1 MKIHKRSTP
10 ETRQRLILN
19 WKLAV
24 GTLVLLIVLG
34 LSGVIIRN
42 VQVQRVKNAL
52 DERAVALS
60 ELGNWREASGVLE
73 SLLQLDPT
81 NPEYK
86 VRYAEAVDKAAKT
99 FPEYSLAVSLYAA
112 AVGGCEANPDY
123 KDRVPALRTRMLERL
138 FDLGRYEDAM
148 EQIPR
153 LSSPTMDPLLLKWL
167 ARCRFK
173 LAVDKR
179 SHSFSSASQSL
190 MYEWLVT
197 ASAMHSVDLLLK
209 ALIENPGDK
218 EISYAIAIAC
228 LEDEAFLRNSQLGN
242 DNPKALKDRALTVV
256 DRMLSTHRE
265 DPEAWLIH
273 FRITSQID
281 RIAAESDIV
290 QALALAPEDPEIV
303 LEAGLHYLNRA
314 KNAYGVSELEK
325 KDEWLDKAE
334 TYFRLCLEQNL
345 RRDVQTYLGLGD
357 TLSERARKE
366 EALAVWENGIR
377 IAAAPT
383 SLLYFKIADY
393 WLREGNLEKSQLILQ
408 EMDRVL
414 RDQSTMVSN
423 RFQGY
428 LERLGKQAWASYYV
442 TKRDYLSA
450 TNLLEQ
456 VVASNLEMDSRN
468 RSELFSFLAGCYMR
482 SGQFDRA
489 AAYYET
495 AASLTPNEDERYR
508 GAAEAWAAT
517 GRYREAITQLQRVSL
532 KTGKDHIRL
541 CEYILETQARGR
553 QDFRDWFIFDE
564 SLEEASK
571 LQSSDPYLVE
581 KPWLVDTV
589 GLDSEVLRA
598 DPNDLDLIKSA
609 SADKLIELN
618 ALYPTDIQ
626 LQRFAIERLSDWGF
640 EQQSRDMLTK
650 LEEQAPKDI
659 GVFLAKIDR
668 MLRDGFQE
676 QAAQLVDARM
686 KEDPDNEQLQQ
697 ALVRVNSKNTE
708 VSKVFNQNSFL
719 TKNLAALK
727 EAGRLVLVRPIQIDE
742 ENDEDKRN
750 AAIEAWCK
758 SIQEIEERLREIE
771 GKEGTEWRYL
781 RARRLLAKNLV
792 DGFDDS
798 NELRELANYLDRQR
812 PLWSATHLVTAMV
825 EDNSKNYTKAVKD
838 YARAISLGDDDIRT
852 FERLAEL
859 YMTQGMIAEAS
870 SLIDRLGERSNRSQR
885 LSSLAIGLAGRDE
898 SEMLE
903 TARAGTLARP
913 KDPMAW
919 VWYGQILELSSRAL
933 PDNLKPE
940 ELTKAE
946 NAILRG
952 LELAEENSVAVFNA
966 AFGFYYITKNPAKV
980 EEIIDR
986 IKVSKVE
993 ATEKWVAVS
1002 QVYQVLGRM
1011 AEATEAL
1018 QEAKKTAKDQI
1029 DIELKLA
1036 GLLIT
1041 QGKQDE
1047 AIDAYER
1054 IWKSAPENSDA
1065 RRAFV
1070 ALLASRGQDKDWEM
1084 IESIYQSNS
1093 AADTPD
1099 DRRLRAELFA
1109 QRGTSRDL
1117 AQAQFLLEGLVED
1130 PLNRTQED
1138 RFRLASVYT
1147 RNAKLIAAQVP
1158 DDPQIEKLSI
1168 AAERNLKAACQGADT
1183 PPEYL
1188 YGYADFLIEREKI
1201 GEANAQAD
1209 RMELVAPDGFS
1220 TVLLRSRLLKL
1231 SGKSELA
1238 IQKVVTW
1245 KDNQLSKST
1254 VKGDSAE
1261 TAKILVQAGQALNEL
1276 GASQESETILRQAF
1290 ELDLRAGIDYV
1301 RALARSDDPVAR
1313 QNAIRFLMDR
1323 VKRDQSP
1330 QVARLLAGI
1339 LSVGKHSLELVQE
1352 AGDILEN
1359 VESTNSTDSELLLA
1373 MADMWLAQNKS
1384 DKAVQVYRRI
1394 VELRPND
1401 VVALNNL
1408 ANLLAEQTGQTEE
1421 ALSYIEQAIR
1431 IAGRQP
1437 LLLDTKGVILL
1448 LANRP
1453 AEAIPIL
1460 EIAASGSQDPRLT
1473 FHLYIALRRAGREQ
1487 EASRLREKIDA
1498 NQLRKT
1504 LLTPEDQREL
1514 EIFESEAQNL

>member
-10 ETRQRLILN
+10 ETRQRLVLN

-24 GTLVLLIVLG
+24 GSLVLLTVLG
-34 LSGVIIRN
+34 LSGVIVRN
-42 VQVQRVKNAL
+42 IQVQRVKSAL
-52 DERAVALS
+52 DERATELS
-60 ELGNWREASGVLE
+60 KQGKWKEVSGVLD
-73 SLLQLDPT
+73 SLLQLEPT
-81 NPEYK
+81 SPEYK
-86 VRYAEAVDKAAKT
+86 VRLAESVDKAANT
-99 FPEYSLAVSLYAA
+99 FPEYSLAVSLYAT
-112 AVGGCEANPDY
+112 AVGGCEASPEY
-123 KDRVPALRTRMLERL
+123 KDRVPALRMRMLERL
-138 FDLGRYEDAM
+138 FELGRYEDAM

-153 LSSPTMDPLLLKWL
+153 LSSQTIDPFLLKWL

-190 MYEWLVT
+190 MPEWLVT

-218 EISYAIAIAC
+218 DISYAIAIAC

-242 DNPKALKDRALTVV
+242 EGPKALKDRAISVV
-256 DRMLSTHRE
+256 DRMLSAHRE

-303 LEAGLHYLNRA
+303 LEAGIHYLNRA

-325 KDEWLDKAE
+325 KDEWLIKAE
-334 TYFRLCLEQNL
+334 EYFRICLDKNL

-357 TLSERARKE
+357 TLWERSQKA

-377 IAAAPT
+377 IATAPT
-383 SLLYFKIADY
+383 ALLYFKIADY
-393 WLREGNLEKSQLILQ
+393 WLREGNLERSQAVLL

-414 RDQSTMVSN
+414 REQSTMVSS

-428 LERLGKQAWASYYV
+428 LERLGKQAWASYHV
-442 TKRDYLSA
+442 TKRDYLAA

-468 RSELFSFLAGCYMR
+468 RSELFAFLAVCYMR

-489 AAYYET
+489 AAYFES

-508 GAAEAWAAT
+508 GAAEAWAAA
-517 GRYREAITQLQRVSL
+517 GRYREAITQLQRISL
-532 KTGKDHIRL
+532 KSGKDHIRL
-541 CEYILETQARGR
+541 CEHILETQSRSR
-553 QDFRDWFIFDE
+553 QDFRDWFVFDE
-564 SLEEASK
+564 SLEEATK

-598 DPNDLDLIKSA
+598 DAADVDLIKSA

-618 ALYPTDIQ
+618 SIYPNDIE
-626 LQRFAIERLSDWGF
+626 LQRFTVERLSDWGF
-640 EQQSRDMLTK
+640 EQQSRNLLEK
-650 LEEQAPKDI
+650 LEEKAPKDI
-659 GVFLAKIDR
+659 GVFLTKIER
-668 MLRDGFQE
+668 LLKDGFQE

-686 KEDPDNEQLQQ
+686 KEEPDNEQLQQ
-697 ALVRVNSKNTE
+697 ALIRVNSKSTE
-708 VSKVFNQNSFL
+708 VGEVFNNNSFL

-727 EAGRLVLVRPIQIDE
+727 EAGRLVLVRPIQIDQDTDE
-742 ENDEDKRN
+742 EQRKK
-750 AAIEAWCK
+750 AIEDWC
-758 SIQEIEERLREIE
+758 IAVQEIEERIREVE

-781 RARRLLAKNLV
+781 RARRLLARGLL

-798 NELRELANYLDRQR
+798 NELKDLSSYLDRQR

-825 EDNSKNYTKAVKD
+825 EDTSKNFSKAIKD

-859 YMTQGMIAEAS
+859 YMNQGMFAEAS
-870 SLIDRLGERSNRSQR
+870 ALIDRLGERSNRSQR

-898 SEMLE
+898 SEMLS
-903 TARAGTLARP
+903 AAKAGTLARP

-919 VWYGQILELSSRAL
+919 VWYGQILELASRAL
-933 PDNLKPE
+933 PEDLRST

-946 NAILRG
+946 DALLRG
-952 LELAEENSVAVFNA
+952 LELAEEKTVAVYNA
-966 AFGFYYITKNPAKV
+966 CFGFYYLTKNPAKV

-986 IKVSKVE
+986 LKSSKVE
-993 ATEKWVAVS
+993 ETEKWIAVS
-1002 QVYQVLGRM
+1002 QIYQVMGRM
-1011 AEATEAL
+1011 IEATEAL
-1018 QEAKKTAKDQI
+1018 VQAKKTAKDVV
-1029 DIELKLA
+1029 DIELRLA

-1047 AIDAYER
+1047 AIDAYDR
-1054 IWKSAPENSDA
+1054 LWRTSPDNSEV

-1070 ALLASRGQDKDWEM
+1070 ALLASRGQDKDWEL
-1084 IESIYQSNS
+1084 IQSIYQSNS
-1093 AADTPD
+1093 SADTPD

-1138 RFRLASVYT
+1138 RFRLASVYL
-1147 RNAKLIAAQVP
+1147 RNAKLISAQVP
-1158 DDPQIEKLSI
+1158 DDPQIEKLMI
-1168 AAERNLKAACQGADT
+1168 AAERNLKAACQGADS
-1183 PPEYL
+1183 PPEYI
-1188 YGYADFLIEREKI
+1188 YGYADFLIEREKM
-1201 GEANAQAD
+1201 GEAGVMAD
-1209 RMELVAPDGFS
+1209 RMELLAPESFS
-1220 TVLLRSRLLKL
+1220 TIFLRSRLLKL

-1238 IQKVVTW
+1238 IQKVITW
-1245 KDNQLSKST
+1245 KDSQLKKAV
-1254 VKGDSAE
+1254 VKEDSSQ

-1276 GASQESETILRQAF
+1276 GAGQESESMLREAF
-1290 ELDLRAGIDYV
+1290 ELDVRAGIDYV

-1339 LSVGKHSLELVQE
+1339 LSVGKHSGDLVQE
-1352 AGDILEN
+1352 AGDILES
-1359 VESTNSTDSELLLA
+1359 VETTNSTDSELLLA

-1384 DKAVQVYRRI
+1384 DKAIQVYRRI

-1421 ALSYIEQAIR
+1421 ALNYIEQAIR

-1453 AEAIPIL
+1453 TEAIPIL

-1473 FHLYIALRRAGREQ
+1473 FHLYIALRRAGRDQ
-1487 EASRLREKIDA
+1487 EAARLREKIDA

-1514 EIFESEAQNL
+1514 EIFESESQNQ